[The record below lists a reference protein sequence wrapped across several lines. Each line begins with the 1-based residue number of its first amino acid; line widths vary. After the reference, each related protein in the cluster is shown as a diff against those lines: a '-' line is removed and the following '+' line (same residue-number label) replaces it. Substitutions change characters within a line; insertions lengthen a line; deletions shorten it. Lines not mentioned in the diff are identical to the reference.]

1 MRGLFHGSLD
11 LRARIRCAQVYM
23 QSAVMAQ
30 LQLLRLRARALLAVV
45 LHTDS
50 KLRPTI
56 SRAVSH
62 SFVTPA

>member
-1 MRGLFHGSLD
+1 MARLTCVRAFAA
-11 LRARIRCAQVYM
+11 LRCM